1 MVENNQK
8 RNVFIFI
15 IFLIVYFLLGILIAY
30 LKSLAIFQT
39 IGRRPYIFLL
49 QILTTVI
56 LTAVFY
62 FSYKKLNKKGI
73 KYRFNLKSLLYIL
86 FFFIVCKL
94 VEYFCIEYLSGI
106 VFGRKMLS
114 LFEYLKLYSAGSI
127 RNPLLRVLFQFENVV
142 QAPILEELLFRGL
155 LQGVVLEKWS
165 RNRRILFVAL
175 VFALA
180 HAGMYQ
186 NIFYFIPYFLGGLAL
201 SVIYEKRRSLFDC
214 ILLHSLANG
223 LLFIVIFDFPI
234 RWSI

>member
-15 IFLIVYFLLGILIAY
+15 FFLIVYFLLGILIAY

-155 LQGVVLEKWS
+155 LQME
-165 RNRRILFVAL
+165 
-175 VFALA
+175 
-180 HAGMYQ
+180 
-186 NIFYFIPYFLGGLAL
+186 
-201 SVIYEKRRSLFDC
+201 
-214 ILLHSLANG
+214 
-223 LLFIVIFDFPI
+223 
-234 RWSI
+234 

>member
-8 RNVFIFI
+8 RNIFIFL
-15 IFLIVYFLLGILIAY
+15 FFMIVYLLLGILIAY
-30 LKSLAIFQT
+30 LQSLPIFQI

-49 QILTTVI
+49 HILTTVI

-62 FSYKKLNKKGI
+62 FSYKKLNKKEI

-106 VFGRKMLS
+106 VFGTKTLS

-127 RNPLLRVLFQFENVV
+127 RNTSLRALIQFDNVV
-142 QAPILEELLFRGL
+142 KAPILEELLFRGL
-155 LQGVVLEKWS
+155 LQGVILEKWS

-234 RWSI
+234 R

>member
-15 IFLIVYFLLGILIAY
+15 FFMIVFILQGILIAY
-30 LKSLAIFQT
+30 LQSLAIFKT
-39 IGRRPYIFLL
+39 IGRRPYILL
-49 QILTTVI
+49 LDILTTVI

-94 VEYFCIEYLSGI
+94 VNYFCIEYLSEI

-114 LFEYLKLYSAGSI
+114 FFEYLKLYSLGSI
-127 RNPLLRVLFQFENVV
+127 RNTSLRALFQFENVV
-142 QAPILEELLFRGL
+142 KAPILEELLFRGL
-155 LQGVVLEKWS
+155 LQGVILEKWS
-165 RNRRILFVAL
+165 RNRRILFVTL

-186 NIFYFIPYFLGGLAL
+186 NIFYFIPYFVFSLAL

-234 RWSI
+234 R

>member
-15 IFLIVYFLLGILIAY
+15 FFLIVYFLLGILIAY

-94 VEYFCIEYLSGI
+94 VEYFCI
-106 VFGRKMLS
+106 
-114 LFEYLKLYSAGSI
+114 EYLKLYSAGSI